1 MKIHQ
6 CLITILAALT
16 VSVFAASSNGTEFP
30 ECAVSCLHQESP
42 NCTITDASCVCTGDA
57 SKSSLVTCA
66 LSNCN
71 ALDYYITRHLYELE
85 CDQPIKKGPPFV
97 DPSTLAPA
105 ILATIF
111 FFIRIAAKL
120 ANLAGGWGLD
130 DLTVTIAWILG
141 VALFVVNTYM
151 IKYGFRMNT
160 WDILPFHH
168 VTLVFQYF
176 EGLAMMYKIQI
187 SLCKISVLLFLLR
200 IFQSRVFRVCA
211 YILIA
216 INAAIGITFSLVD
229 LLRCVPVHLDWDSW
243 TGEYEG
249 VGTCINF
256 IAAVMVHCLV
266 NIFVDVVI
274 VLLPIYEVT
283 KLQLPWMKKINVALM
298 FMMGL
303 ILTIIAIIRVIVF
316 WENRWTTNLTA
327 GLQPLIHWS
336 VIESQIAIMTT
347 CLPAARAF
355 INQYVPG
362 LPGSTQRR
370 TYGRTNSLY
379 NNGGAS
385 SGVTNSKISK
395 SVNISVD
402 YTTRSERDS
411 TSAVHLVDMDGRYER
426 F

>member
-1 MKIHQ
+1 MSPGV
-6 CLITILAALT
+6 L
-16 VSVFAASSNGTEFP
+16 FAPRISK
-30 ECAVSCLHQESP
+30 LHHHRR
-42 NCTITDASCVCTGDA
+42 IMF
-57 SKSSLVTCA
+57 
-66 LSNCN
+66 
-71 ALDYYITRHLYELE
+71 TRHMYELE
-85 CDQPIKKGPPFV
+85 CDQPIKKGPPLV

-151 IKYGFRMNT
+151 IKYGFGMNT

-229 LLRCVPVHLDWDSW
+229 LLRCVPVHLDWHSW

-256 IAAVMVHCLV
+256 IAAVLVHCLV

-274 VLLPIYEVT
+274 VLLPIYEVS

-316 WENRWTTNLTA
+316 WENRWTTNLT
-327 GLQPLIHWS
+327 GTTSPTLTTFSKSTPLTHKCIYSRSPAPHSLVRHRIPDRNHDDLSPRRPRVHKPIRPRSSRQHTTTDLRPNQLS
-336 VIESQIAIMTT
+336 VQ
-347 CLPAARAF
+347 
-355 INQYVPG
+355 
-362 LPGSTQRR
+362 QRR
-370 TYGRTNSLY
+370 CILRGHQQQDFQ
-379 NNGGAS
+379 
-385 SGVTNSKISK
+385 V
-395 SVNISVD
+395 
-402 YTTRSERDS
+402 SEYLR
-411 TSAVHLVDMDGRYER
+411 
-426 F
+426 

>member
-6 CLITILAALT
+6 LLFTVLAALT
-16 VSVFAASSNGTEFP
+16 VSVFAVSSNATEFP

-66 LSNCN
+66 LSNCS
-71 ALDYYITRHLYELE
+71 ALEYYITRHMYELE
-85 CDQPIKKGPPFV
+85 CDQPIKKGPPLV

-111 FFIRIAAKL
+111 FFIRIAAKV

-130 DLTVTIAWILG
+130 DYTVTIAWILG
-141 VALFVVNTYM
+141 VGLFVVNTYM
-151 IKYGFRMNT
+151 IKYGFGMNT

-200 IFQSRVFRVCA
+200 IFQSRVFRICA
-211 YILIA
+211 YILIG
-216 INAAIGITFSLVD
+216 INAAIGITFALVD
-229 LLRCVPVHLDWDSW
+229 LLRCVPVHLDWDNW

-256 IAAVMVHCLV
+256 IAAVLVHCLV

-274 VLLPIYEVT
+274 VLLPIYEVS
-283 KLQLPWMKKINVALM
+283 KLQLPWMKKITVALM

-355 INQYVPG
+355 INHYVPG

-370 TYGRTNSLY
+370 TYDRTNSLY
-379 NNGGAS
+379 HNGGAS

>member
-6 CLITILAALT
+6 CLFAILLAFAAL
-16 VSVFAASSNGTEFP
+16 VAASNSTEFP
-30 ECAVSCLHQESP
+30 QCAVSCLAQESSS
-42 NCTITDASCVCTGDA
+42 CSIYDASCVCTGAA
-57 SKSSLVTCA
+57 SKSALVSCA
-66 LSNCN
+66 ESSCT
-71 ALDYYITRHLYELE
+71 AKDYYITRHLYELE
-85 CDQPIKKGPPFV
+85 CGLPIKKGPLLV
-97 DPSTLAPA
+97 DPATLAPA

-120 ANLAGGWGLD
+120 GNLAGGWGPD
-130 DLTVTIAWILG
+130 DYTVTAAFILG

-151 IKYGFRMNT
+151 IKYGFGMNS

-168 VTLVFQYF
+168 ITLVFQYF

-200 IFQSRVFRVCA
+200 IFQSRVFRVLA
-211 YILIA
+211 YILIGV
-216 INAAIGITFSLVD
+216 NAAIGITFSLVD
-229 LLRCVPVHLDWDSW
+229 LLRCTPVHLDWDGW
-243 TGEYEG
+243 TGENIEE
-249 VGTCINF
+249 GTCINF

-274 VLLPIYEVT
+274 VILPIYEVT
-283 KLQLPWMKKINVALM
+283 KLQLPFTKKVTVAFM

-303 ILTIIAIIRVIVF
+303 ILTIVAIIRVVVF
-316 WENRWTTNLTA
+316 WEHRWTNNLTA

-355 INQYVPG
+355 ITHYFPALG
-362 LPGSTQRR
+362 GSSARR
-370 TYGRTNSLY
+370 TYARTNSLY
-379 NNGGAS
+379 NNTPSGA
-385 SGVTNSKISK
+385 NSKISK

-402 YTTRSERDS
+402 YTTRSARDS
-411 TSAVHLVDMDGRYER
+411 TSAVHLVEMDGRYER